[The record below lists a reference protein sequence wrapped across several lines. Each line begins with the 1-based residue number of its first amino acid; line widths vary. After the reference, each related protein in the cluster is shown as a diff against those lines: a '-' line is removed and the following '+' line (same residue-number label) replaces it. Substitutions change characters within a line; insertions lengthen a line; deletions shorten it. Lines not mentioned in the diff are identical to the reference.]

1 MEVESPFHNNPVET
15 QQQNNEEEQN
25 KDDSYDSVYNRE
37 FVCTLKKDVLGN
49 NNYSCNSSG
58 ATGGKKNKIKTTKN
72 KLNRKKTKKN
82 RSKKNIKKR
91 K

>member
-1 MEVESPFHNNPVET
+1 MSSETVNPLYANQSEQSEQLEQDTKESYN
-15 QQQNNEEEQN
+15 
-25 KDDSYDSVYNRE
+25 SIYNRD
-37 FVCTLKKDVLGN
+37 FDCTLKKDVLGN
-49 NNYSCNSSG
+49 NNYSCKSSG

-82 RSKKNIKKR
+82 KSKKNIKKR